1 MKCEFCVV
9 SDGSCDLPE
18 TMIKENQINIVHFL
32 VSFDGDV
39 YKKEGVEIPLDELY
53 QTMVDNPKKY
63 LKTAVPSPEDFYQV
77 FEPRAREGQ
86 DIICVCISTKL
97 SSSVQSA
104 RIAAQMLK
112 ESYPDIRVEVLDSL
126 CCTLMQGAYVL
137 ELCRL
142 RDEGFSLDKAV
153 EIMQKLTKTGRIL
166 FTVGNLDYLQHG
178 GRIGKVTSI
187 AGTLLDMKPL
197 ITLQDGEIHS
207 SGIKR
212 GRRKSLWGIVDLLV
226 SYLHNYRCTPGD
238 CTILL
243 GYSHDREEALR
254 VQEMT
259 VERLQGLY
267 GTTADIPVSRIGAT
281 IGVHAGPTSI
291 GYGIIQHYD
300 SLSREAR

>member
-1 MKCEFCVV
+1 MKPAFCIV

-18 TMIKENQINIVHFL
+18 EVIQEKELDIVHFL
-32 VSFDGDV
+32 VSFDGNV
-39 YKKEGVEIPLDELY
+39 YQKEGVEIELDELY
-53 QTMVDNPKKY
+53 QTMIDNPKQY
-63 LKTAVPSPEDFYQV
+63 LKTAAPSPEDFYQV
-77 FEPRAREGQ
+77 FRKRAEEGQ

-104 RIAAQMLK
+104 QIASQMLA
-112 ESYPDIRVEVLDSL
+112 EEYPDIQVVVLDSL

-142 RDEGFSLDKAV
+142 RDQGCSLAQAV
-153 EIMQKLTKTGRIL
+153 ETMERLTKTGRIL
-166 FTVGNLDYLQHG
+166 FTVGDLEYLQHG

-212 GRRKSLWGIVDLLV
+212 GRRKSLDGTIDLLV
-226 SYLHNYRCTPGD
+226 SYLKEYNCTPED
-238 CTILL
+238 CTILI
-243 GYSHDREEALR
+243 GYSYDYEEGLR
-254 VQEMT
+254 FQAAT
-259 VERLQGLY
+259 AKRLKEVF
-267 GTTADIPVSRIGAT
+267 GTTKPLPLSRIGAT

-291 GYGIIQHYD
+291 GYGVIKRSD
-300 SLSREAR
+300 RLS